1 MCESKRRRAASFQ
14 EAATPRVRIPGFCPP
29 PHRAPRSM
37 DKTETDTAAS
47 ILLKLSALP
56 QARRPVPCSD
66 DQAACACDDNYLDR
80 ILALERRRL
89 SDACVPPWEWEVV
102 KRQAS
107 L

>member
-1 MCESKRRRAASFQ
+1 
-14 EAATPRVRIPGFCPP
+14 
-29 PHRAPRSM
+29 M

-56 QARRPVPCSD
+56 QARPQASRPVPCSD